1 MSADTL
7 LVVNPWATKIT
18 PRVRA
23 AATRALVPGGLRDV
37 IVTREPG
44 EAGRRIRAAVA
55 DGARTVVCLGGDGTL
70 AEVAGALADG
80 EAVTIPLPGGG
91 TNVFARAVGWPASLE
106 EALHELP
113 GALTAGRTARLRLG
127 EVRAGPNRRS
137 FVMNA
142 GVGVDAEVVH
152 WVEGHPGLK
161 RRLHQMSFVL
171 GAARVGLRYARRP
184 PELRV
189 SVDGEA
195 PLRVAALVATCGRP
209 YTFLGSRPIDLVPG
223 ASFDGT
229 IAWRGLVS
237 GAFGDVAR
245 VFLTSLGGHAER
257 ERSTLIGG
265 VAHEGIVIEAAPPTG
280 VQADGEPLGWH
291 PHVELRPG
299 PSLRVLLPRRALVP
313 AEHA

>member
-1 MSADTL
+1 MSAGTL

-23 AATRALVPGGLRDV
+23 RATRLLEPDLADV
-37 IVTREPG
+37 IVTRAPG
-44 EAGRRIRAAVA
+44 EAAERVGAAVA
-55 DGARTVVCLGGDGTL
+55 DGASTVVCLGGDGTL

-80 EAVTIPLPGGG
+80 QAVTIPLPGGG
-91 TNVFARAVGWPASLE
+91 TNVFARAIGWPASLE
-106 EALHELP
+106 AALGEL
-113 GALTAGRTARLRLG
+113 AESLAARRTARVRLG
-127 EVRAGPNRRS
+127 SVLAGPNRRS

-161 RRLHQMSFVL
+161 RRLRQMSFVL
-171 GAARVGLRYARRP
+171 GAGRVGTRYARHP

-195 PLRVAALVATCGRP
+195 PLQVAALVATCGRP

-229 IAWRGLVS
+229 IAWRALVS
-237 GAFGDVAR
+237 GGFGDVAR
-245 VFLTSLGGHAER
+245 VLLASVGGHAER
-257 ERSTLIGG
+257 ERSTLVGG
-265 VAHEGIVIEAAPPTG
+265 VAHEGIVIEATPPTG

-291 PHVELRPG
+291 PRVEITPG
-299 PSLRVLLPRRALVP
+299 PALRVLLPRSPLVP
-313 AEHA
+313 AADD